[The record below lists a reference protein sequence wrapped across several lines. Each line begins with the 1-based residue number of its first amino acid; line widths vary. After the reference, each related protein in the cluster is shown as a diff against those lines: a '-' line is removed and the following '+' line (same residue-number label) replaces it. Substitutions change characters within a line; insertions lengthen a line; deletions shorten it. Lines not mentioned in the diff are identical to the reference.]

1 MAIKQAG
8 KSLASRHSPLAD
20 TLYQLE
26 VLNQHEAHV
35 SDHPSFTSSLERV
48 GYPKLSPVKLEILQI
63 NIGKQCNQSCA
74 HCHVDAGPDR
84 TETMSKELLSTC
96 LDIIRRAVSYTHLFL
111 ASANASSAVAPTNT
125 WLSLRLPTDS
135 EARYHA
141 GI

>member
-48 GYPKLSPVKLEILQI
+48 GYPELSPVKLEILQI

-84 TETMSKELLSTC
+84 TEAMSKELLSRC
-96 LDIIRRAVSYTHLFL
+96 LDIIRRESIPTVDITGG
-111 ASANASSAVAPTNT
+111 ASVKADGKTEFKVYFDGKLY
-125 WLSLRLPTDS
+125 LS
-135 EARYHA
+135 
-141 GI
+141 